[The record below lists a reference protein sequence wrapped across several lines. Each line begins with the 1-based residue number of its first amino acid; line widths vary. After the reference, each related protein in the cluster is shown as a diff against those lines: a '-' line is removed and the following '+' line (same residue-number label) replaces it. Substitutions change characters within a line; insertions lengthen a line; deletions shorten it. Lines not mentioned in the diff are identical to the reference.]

1 MHWRFLDGNGGNGGF
16 LPGESFGTGRV
27 LAASV
32 KNLINSPVNTVEN

>member
-1 MHWRFLDGNGGNGGF
+1 MKGDINMAMNVWGVIVMTCVSRG
-16 LPGESFGTGRV
+16 V